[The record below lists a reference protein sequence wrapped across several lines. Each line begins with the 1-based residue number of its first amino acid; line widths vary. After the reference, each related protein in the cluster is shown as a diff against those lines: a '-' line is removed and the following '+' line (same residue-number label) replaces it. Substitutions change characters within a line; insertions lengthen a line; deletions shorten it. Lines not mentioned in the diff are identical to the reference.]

1 MYILHNDVFYKF
13 QIEPDHHKKRED
25 SVEFCSENKEDV
37 DILKQDN
44 KLLCAGHDKTVTPRQ
59 NSLSLLTFLLELTQ
73 KQRRCKNRWTIFSY
87 DNQNKPLGAGM
98 ETVRTSYKEK

>member
-59 NSLSLLTFLLELTQ
+59 NSLSLLTHSIRINSKT
-73 KQRRCKNRWTIFSY
+73 KK
-87 DNQNKPLGAGM
+87 
-98 ETVRTSYKEK
+98 V